1 MRRKRYE
8 NDLTKKYFQLKVLV
22 SLQVVQLTLIQIMF
36 HLIVLN
42 KLELRFRRKS
52 DRDTLILMM
61 ILISVAEPA
70 DPGL

>member
-8 NDLTKKYFQLKVLV
+8 NDLTKEYFQLKVFE
-22 SLQVVQLTLIQIMF
+22 SLQVVQLPLIQIIF